1 MQHQQVRCMD
11 LHLSSCRSQSCQAF
25 VLPSSRD
32 PEFAYGVKN
41 VYGTE
46 MGALISNQ

>member
-1 MQHQQVRCMD
+1 MQHQQ
-11 LHLSSCRSQSCQAF
+11 AI